1 MTVTWRA
8 KAFAYL
14 EMARPYT
21 LFHAGTLCLA
31 AGLVAVGG
39 HLSAGRAALIWLTP
53 TVGWLAGLATSDY
66 HDRTLD
72 RVEKPMR
79 PIPSGRVG
87 EREAFWLMI
96 GLIAAGFLGALL
108 LGWRTFALAW
118 LVMILGV
125 AYART
130 FKAKGF
136 LGHFDRGIL
145 AGLTVLFG
153 SIAATGGIPP
163 RMWWLVALFFCHD
176 SATNLLGAVRD
187 MEGDR
192 AAGYQTVPVRYG
204 VAVAAS
210 IAGALMAAWVVI
222 GLAFAVTTQWQPLF
236 AVLFAAAV
244 VCDLLA
250 LLQVAAAGR
259 AEAAPADGEAR
270 SERRVA
276 ALGAHKVLVVERLI
290 LSVAFAATVWSP
302 VKALSL
308 LVVLAFATWWSQIRL
323 RDRYEFVPLVPL
335 QGDEPASG
343 RGRPSEEK
351 GESRGHAGTS
361 ARTA

>member
-1 MTVTWRA
+1 MMLSVRA
-8 KAFAYL
+8 KIFTYL

-31 AGLVAVGG
+31 GGLVASHG
-39 HLSAGRAALIWLTP
+39 HIAVGRAFLIWLTP

-66 HDRTLD
+66 HDRDLD
-72 RVEKPMR
+72 RVEKPQR
-79 PIPSGRVG
+79 PIPSGRIG

-96 GLIAAGFLGALL
+96 GLIAAGFVGALA
-108 LGWRTFALAW
+108 LGWKAFALAW

-136 LGHFDRGIL
+136 LGHFDRGVL

-153 SIAATGGIPP
+153 SIAAVGGVPAP
-163 RMWWLVALFFCHD
+163 VWLLVALFFCHD

-204 VAVAAS
+204 VAVAVA
-210 IAGALMAAWVVI
+210 IAGGLMAGWIAVGIVFAIVV
-222 GLAFAVTTQWQPLF
+222 TWTPLF
-236 AVLFAAAV
+236 LALCAAAV
-244 VCDLLA
+244 CCDILA
-250 LLQVAAAGR
+250 LRQAAAAGR
-259 AEAAPADGEAR
+259 AAEPLPGEAR
-270 SERRVA
+270 SSRRVA
-276 ALGAHKVLVVERLI
+276 ALGAHKVLVIERLI
-290 LSVAFAATVWSP
+290 LSVAFIATVMSP
-302 VKALSL
+302 GKALL
-308 LVVLAFATWWSQIRL
+308 LLAALAAATWWAQIRL
-323 RDRYEFVPLVPL
+323 RDRYEFAPTTGGRPD
-335 QGDEPASG
+335 GG
-343 RGRPSEEK
+343 RGRPRQEE
-351 GESRGHAGTS
+351 ETRGHAGAS